1 MEATIELVD
10 LKNKF
15 KLIRSRA
22 IIYNDQAKKYIE
34 ERNSLNRKITEMI
47 HDSKSEKRKRD
58 ELNKKV
64 LELKKDRDSIRT
76 QLNGLL
82 REFQENENQSSK
94 KSGRNISN
102 QLKKQIIDVEWALQ
116 TKKLSPAEE
125 ETIKN
130 RIDEL
135 EAKLSQ
141 FKSETKN
148 FQEQKRMESEIEEIK
163 AKEKVISKLIFKF
176 SQESQVHHNRM
187 HELLELVDN
196 EIRVKA
202 DEAHKKFIEAKQKA
216 DELYLKSETLIP
228 RINEI
233 MHELGEFQNMK
244 NVKIDKVQEVM
255 ENRVDNAVKKF
266 KSGKRLTLEE
276 FTLLVK
282 RGML

>member
-1 MEATIELVD
+1 
-10 LKNKF
+10 
-15 KLIRSRA
+15 
-22 IIYNDQAKKYIE
+22 
-34 ERNSLNRKITEMI
+34 
-47 HDSKSEKRKRD
+47 
-58 ELNKKV
+58 
-64 LELKKDRDSIRT
+64 
-76 QLNGLL
+76 
-82 REFQENENQSSK
+82 
-94 KSGRNISN
+94 
-102 QLKKQIIDVEWALQ
+102 
-116 TKKLSPAEE
+116 
-125 ETIKN
+125 
-130 RIDEL
+130 EL